1 MASIVQFTQDYRIA
15 ISRAC
20 GALIILLILFSGP
33 SSPYSGL
40 SYLDLAVD
48 FSAFI
53 LVITAA
59 FGRLWA
65 LAYISGHKTK
75 DLITE
80 GPYSMVRNP
89 LYFFSL
95 IGAVGIGIMT
105 NNVLVFGLIVI
116 LFGLYYP
123 FVIRAEENH
132 LREVHGEEFDEYRE
146 KTPMFFPRPSLFR
159 EPSHYTID
167 TRLFR
172 RAFFSVMWFPLLFMV
187 LIVIERLH
195 HTGFLPVL
203 LTFP

>member
-15 ISRAC
+15 ISRIC
-20 GALIILLILFSGP
+20 GALIILLVLFTGS
-33 SSPYSGL
+33 SSPNSGS

-48 FSAFI
+48 FFAFI

-65 LAYISGHKTK
+65 LAFISGHKTK

-105 NNVLVFGLIVI
+105 NNVLIFGLIVI

-123 FVIRAEENH
+123 FVIRAEEKH
-132 LREVHGEEFDEYRE
+132 LREVHGEVFDRYRE
-146 KTPMFFPRPSLFR
+146 KTPMFLPRPSLYR
-159 EPSHYTID
+159 EPSQYTID

-172 RAFFSVMWFPLLFMV
+172 RAFFSVMWFPLLFMI
-187 LIVIERLH
+187 LFVIERFRD
-195 HTGFLPVL
+195 TGVLPTL
-203 LTFP
+203 LALP

>member
-15 ISRAC
+15 ISRIC
-20 GALIILLILFSGP
+20 GALIILLVLFTGS
-33 SSPYSGL
+33 SSPNSGS

-48 FSAFI
+48 FFAFI

-65 LAYISGHKTK
+65 LAFISGHKTK

-80 GPYSMVRNP
+80 GPYYMVRNP

-105 NNVLVFGLIVI
+105 NNVLIFGLIVI

-123 FVIRAEENH
+123 FVIRAEEKH
-132 LREVHGEEFDEYRE
+132 LREVHGEVFDRYRE
-146 KTPMFFPRPSLFR
+146 KTPMFLPRPSLYR
-159 EPSHYTID
+159 EPSQYTID

-172 RAFFSVMWFPLLFMV
+172 RAFFSVMWFPLLFMI
-187 LIVIERLH
+187 LFVIERLRD
-195 HTGFLPVL
+195 TGVLPTL
-203 LTFP
+203 LALP

>member
-1 MASIVQFTQDYRIA
+1 MASIIQFTQEYRIA
-15 ISRAC
+15 ISRVC

-33 SSPYSGL
+33 SSPKSGP

-48 FSAFI
+48 FFAFI
-53 LVITAA
+53 LVIASA

-75 DLITE
+75 DLITD

-105 NNVLVFGLIVI
+105 NNVLIFGLIVI

-123 FVIRAEENH
+123 FVIRAEENR
-132 LREVHGEEFDEYRE
+132 LREVHGDAFDKYRE
-146 KTPMFFPRPSLFR
+146 KTPMFVPRPSLFR
-159 EPSHYTID
+159 EPPHYTID

-172 RAFFSVMWFPLLFMV
+172 RAFLSVMWFPLMFMV

-195 HTGFLPVL
+195 HTGILPVFFTL
-203 LTFP
+203 P

>member
-1 MASIVQFTQDYRIA
+1 MASILEFTQEYRIS
-15 ISRAC
+15 ISRIC
-20 GALIILLILFSGP
+20 GAIIILLVLFSGP
-33 SSPYSGL
+33 SHTSSGL
-40 SYLDLAVD
+40 TYLDLAVD
-48 FSAFI
+48 FLAFI
-53 LVITAA
+53 LVIAAA

-65 LAYISGHKTK
+65 LAYIGGHKTK
-75 DLITE
+75 DLITD

-195 HTGFLPVL
+195 HTGIIPVL
-203 LTFP
+203 ITVP

>member
-1 MASIVQFTQDYRIA
+1 MASIVQFTQEYRIA
-15 ISRAC
+15 ISRIC
-20 GALIILLILFSGP
+20 GAILILMILFSGP
-33 SSPYSGL
+33 SFPGGDLRY
-40 SYLDLAVD
+40 LAVD
-48 FSAFI
+48 VFAFI
-53 LVITAA
+53 LVIVAA

-89 LYFFSL
+89 LYLFSL
-95 IGAVGIGIMT
+95 IGAVGIGLMT
-105 NNVLVFGLIVI
+105 KNVLVFGVIVI

-132 LREVHGEEFDEYRE
+132 LRVVHGESFDKYRE
-146 KTPMFFPRPSLFR
+146 KTPMFLPRASLFR

-172 RAFFSVMWFPLLFMV
+172 RAFFSVMWFPLLFMA
-187 LIVIERLH
+187 LMVIERLH
-195 HTGFLPVL
+195 ATGIIPVV
-203 LTFP
+203 LTVP